1 MNKHKRDHMDT
12 VNVVMFVLN
21 SVTFHH
27 GAVLYPITIL
37 CGNKFRKYCRIWTT
51 PLFNKVK
58 VGIHFVTFW
67 ST

>member
-27 GAVLYPITIL
+27 GAVLYPMIIL
-37 CGNKFRKYCRIWTT
+37 CGNKFRKYCPIWTSSRQ
-51 PLFNKVK
+51 PSVQ
-58 VGIHFVTFW
+58 
-67 ST
+67 